1 MVKFVCTLAL
11 FFMPGHIFETGLYCA
26 IHIILKPLL
35 LENEVSVIHAK
46 VIYII
51 LYLAKYVFC
60 MHVHVHVWMFP
71 SH

>member
-1 MVKFVCTLAL
+1 ML
-11 FFMPGHIFETGLYCA
+11 GHIFETGLYCA

-60 MHVHVHVWMFP
+60 MHAHVHV
-71 SH
+71 